1 MNKADIDTSFDG
13 DTADGQDNVLIK
25 VEREDVIR
33 RLSWRVKRSTSFLVI
48 YIIIILTNLFILAW
62 EITGSASWIVT
73 TILGAL
79 INLVF
84 LIEVTVEMITQDQ
97 YFRKCWNVI
106 DFVICVLCILSFI
119 VFCIYDSVVGDEE
132 SSNFFTFKSVETLT
146 YGDEEDLGSLDD
158 DDDIDIGDSK
168 SIPID
173 MSDVDMVLLLVR
185 YIVQSIRLCRFMAT
199 AAKRNTV
206 QELEEDIQFP
216 DKEAEDYPMTHGR
229 TEYVNYDT
237 INTKVME
244 VQI

>member
-1 MNKADIDTSFDG
+1 MNKADIDTIDTSFDG
-13 DTADGQDNVLIK
+13 ETPDGQDNVPIK

-33 RLSWRVKRSTSFLVI
+33 RLSWRVKRSTTFLVI

-62 EITGSASWIVT
+62 EITGSASWVVT
-73 TILGAL
+73 TTLGAL

-84 LIEVTVEMITQDQ
+84 LIEVTVEIITQEQ
-97 YFRKCWNVI
+97 YFKQCWNII
-106 DFVICVLCILSFI
+106 DFVVCILCILSFI
-119 VFCIYDSVVGDEE
+119 VFCIYDSVVGDES
-132 SSNFFTFKSVETLT
+132 SSNFFTVEALTT
-146 YGDEEDLGSLDD
+146 YGSEDDHYSLDD
-158 DDDIDIGDSK
+158 DGDIDIGETK

-216 DKEAEDYPMTHGR
+216 DEEAEDYPMTQGR
-229 TEYVNYDT
+229 TEHVDYDT
-237 INTKVME
+237 ITPK
-244 VQI
+244 